1 MQSLYGAIA
10 NYNKKQ
16 YMAIIVNGVT
26 TISIDTVYQ
35 RVLALANKEQRGYIT
50 PQEFNLHA
58 NQAQQDIFEQYF
70 YDLAK
75 YVNLTKTGNPTNTV
89 SENTTI
95 EPDFGNM
102 VNLIREKLTIYEGSP
117 VSLQNSGGN
126 LSLPDLS
133 SSVYRTGRY
142 FYTGGGAERIPLQKT
157 EWDIRPMIKERWDAI
172 AGSLWHNNHVHPA
185 RYFYHENTDGTISAY
200 AESAATTPLISGIS
214 CEVIAAPPRDVKWA
228 YVVVNE
234 KALYDS
240 NNSID
245 FNLHRSE
252 ETNLVIKI
260 LELAG
265 ITINKPGLVQIA
277 SNEETQNT
285 NDKQ

>member
-1 MQSLYGAIA
+1 MP
-10 NYNKKQ
+10 
-16 YMAIIVNGVT
+16 IVNATT

-58 NQAQQDIFEQYF
+58 NQAQHDIFEQYF

-75 YVNLTKTGNPTNTV
+75 YVNITKKEEPTNSPTQ
-89 SENTTI
+89 NTTV
-95 EPDFGNM
+95 EPDFSSM
-102 VNLIREKLTIYEGSP
+102 VNLIREKLSIYEGAP
-117 VSLQNSGGN
+117 VALVNSSGN
-126 LSLPDLS
+126 LSRPALAA
-133 SSVYRTGRY
+133 SVYRTGRY
-142 FYTGGGAERIPLQKT
+142 FFSTGAERIPLQKT
-157 EWDIRPMIKERWDAI
+157 EWDMRPFIKESWDAV
-172 AGSLWHNNHVHPA
+172 AASPFHQVYQQTA
-185 RYFYHENTDGTISAY
+185 RYLYHENSDGSISVY
-200 AESAATTPLISGIS
+200 AESAATTPITSGVS
-214 CEVIAAPPRDVKWA
+214 VEVIAAPPTPVKWG

-234 KALYDS
+234 NALYDS
-240 NNSID
+240 YTSAD

-252 ETNLVIKI
+252 ETNLVVKI

-285 NDKQ
+285 NEKQ

>member
-1 MQSLYGAIA
+1 
-10 NYNKKQ
+10 
-16 YMAIIVNGVT
+16 MAIIVAGQT

-58 NQAQQDIFEQYF
+58 NQAQLDIFEQYF
-70 YDLAK
+70 YDLAAMT
-75 YVNLTKTGNPTNTV
+75 NLSKRDEANTGPGANNAL
-89 SENTTI
+89 
-95 EPDFGNM
+95 EPDFGDT
-102 VNLIREKLTIYEGSP
+102 VNILREKISIYKGPDAELVP
-117 VSLQNSGGN
+117 DTTNKCYR
-126 LSLPDLS
+126 LPAIGTGI
-133 SSVYRTGRY
+133 YRTGRMY
-142 FYTGGGAERIPLQKT
+142 YSGTGGSSIPIERIHQHDLDKIVEHFTAKTASKWHTTDDAEFFYT
-157 EWDIRPMIKERWDAI
+157 
-172 AGSLWHNNHVHPA
+172 
-185 RYFYHENTDGTISAY
+185 ENTDGSFSLYKEDSATPITSSSQLKVEVV
-200 AESAATTPLISGIS
+200 AE
-214 CEVIAAPPRDVKWA
+214 VPRAVNWA

-240 NNSID
+240 TNSVD

-277 SNEETQNT
+277 SNEEAQNDGQT
-285 NDKQ
+285 K

>member
-1 MQSLYGAIA
+1 
-10 NYNKKQ
+10 
-16 YMAIIVNGVT
+16 MAIVVSGVT

-58 NQAQQDIFEQYF
+58 NQAQHDIFEQYF
-70 YDLAK
+70 YDLAT
-75 YVNLTKTGNPTNTV
+75 YVNLTKTGTPTNTT

-102 VNLIREKLTIYEGSP
+102 VNLIREKLTIYEGGLTAL
-117 VSLQNSGGN
+117 VNTTGN
-126 LSLPDLS
+126 LSLPSLS
-133 SSVYRTGRY
+133 TDIYRTGRY
-142 FYTGGGAERIPLQKT
+142 IYTGGGAERIPLIKT
-157 EWDIRPMIKERWDAI
+157 TWETRPYIKEAWDAVT
-172 AGSLWHNNHVHPA
+172 GSNWHNLHIHPA
-185 RYFYHENTDGTISAY
+185 RYFYHENTDGSISAY
-200 AESAATTPLISGIS
+200 KEDAATTALTSGVSVETIDS
-214 CEVIAAPPRDVKWA
+214 PPRDVKWA

-234 KALYDS
+234 KALYDAG
-240 NNSID
+240 NSVD

-277 SNEETQNT
+277 ANEEAQNT
-285 NDKQ
+285 NEKK

>member
-1 MQSLYGAIA
+1 
-10 NYNKKQ
+10 
-16 YMAIIVNGVT
+16 MAIIVPGVT

-75 YVNLTKTGNPTNTV
+75 YVNLTSKGTPTETV

-102 VNLIREKLTIYEGSP
+102 VNLIREKLTIYEGTP
-117 VSLQNSGGN
+117 VALVNSTGN
-126 LSLPDLS
+126 LSLPALS
-133 SSVYRTGRY
+133 ASIYRTGRY
-142 FYTGGGAERIPLQKT
+142 VYNAGAEHIPLIKT
-157 EWDIRPMIKERWDAI
+157 EWDMRPLIKERWDAV

-185 RYFYHENTDGTISAY
+185 RYFYHENTDGSISVY
-200 AESAATTPLISGIS
+200 KEDAATTPITAGVSV
-214 CEVIAAPPRDVKWA
+214 EVIAAPPRDVKWA

-240 NNSID
+240 SNSVD
-245 FNLHRSE
+245 FNIHKSE
-252 ETNLVIKI
+252 ETNLVVKI

-277 SNEETQNT
+277 SNEEAQNT
-285 NDKQ
+285 NEKQ

>member
-1 MQSLYGAIA
+1 MP
-10 NYNKKQ
+10 
-16 YMAIIVNGVT
+16 IVNTNT

-75 YVNLTKTGNPTNTV
+75 YVNITKKADSAETT
-89 SENTTI
+89 SQNTTI
-95 EPDFGNM
+95 EPDFSSM
-102 VNLIREKLTIYEGSP
+102 VNLIREKLTIYEGTP
-117 VSLQNSGGN
+117 VALVNSGGN
-126 LSLPDLS
+126 LRLPDLAAS
-133 SSVYRTGRY
+133 IYRTGRY
-142 FYTGGGAERIPLQKT
+142 IYNAGAENIPLIKT
-157 EWDIRPMIKERWDAI
+157 DWQMRPLIKEKWDSI
-172 AGSLWHNNHVHPA
+172 SGSNWHNNHIHPA
-185 RYFYHENTDGTISAY
+185 RYYYHENSDGSICVY
-200 AESAATTPLISGIS
+200 KEDAATTPLTSGVS
-214 CEVIAAPPRDVKWA
+214 VEVIAAPPTPVNWA

-234 KALYDS
+234 NALYDANLS
-240 NNSID
+240 TD

-252 ETNLVIKI
+252 ETNLVVKI

-277 SNEETQNT
+277 SNEEAQNT
-285 NDKQ
+285 NEKQ

>member
-1 MQSLYGAIA
+1 
-10 NYNKKQ
+10 
-16 YMAIIVNGVT
+16 MAIIVAGQT

-58 NQAQQDIFEQYF
+58 NQAQLDIFEQYF
-70 YDLAK
+70 YDLAAM
-75 YVNLTKTGNPTNTV
+75 VNLSKRGDAQQSPGANNPL
-89 SENTTI
+89 
-95 EPDFGNM
+95 EPDFGDT
-102 VNLIREKLTIYEGSP
+102 VNILREKISIYEATP
-117 VSLQNSGGN
+117 VSLAVSGQTFVMPALSNSI
-126 LSLPDLS
+126 
-133 SSVYRTGRY
+133 YRTGRMY
-142 FYTGGGAERIPLQKT
+142 FESNPGSPTGAQIPLKLIEYYT
-157 EWDIRPMIKERWDAI
+157 LPMLQELYVAKNSSRWHSVD
-172 AGSLWHNNHVHPA
+172 PPE
-185 RYFYHENTDGTISAY
+185 YYYTENTDGSFSLYREDTGQQAI
-200 AESAATTPLISGIS
+200 TTANSLKV
-214 CEVIAAPPRDVKWA
+214 EVVADPPAPVKWG

-240 NNSID
+240 NTSTD

-277 SNEETQNT
+277 SNEESQNAQQT
-285 NDKQ
+285 K

>member
-1 MQSLYGAIA
+1 MP
-10 NYNKKQ
+10 
-16 YMAIIVNGVT
+16 IVNATT

-58 NQAQQDIFEQYF
+58 NQAQHDIFEQYF

-75 YVNLTKTGNPTNTV
+75 YVNITKKSEPTNSPTQ
-89 SENTTI
+89 NTTV
-95 EPDFGNM
+95 EPDFSSM
-102 VNLIREKLTIYEGSP
+102 VNLIREKLSIYEGTP
-117 VSLQNSGGN
+117 VALVNSNGN
-126 LSLPDLS
+126 LSRPALAA
-133 SSVYRTGRY
+133 SVYRTGRY
-142 FYTGGGAERIPLQKT
+142 FFSTGAERIPLQKT
-157 EWDIRPMIKERWDAI
+157 EWDMRPFIKESWDAV
-172 AGSLWHNNHVHPA
+172 AASPFHQVYQQPA
-185 RYFYHENTDGTISAY
+185 RYLYHENSDGSISVY
-200 AESAATTPLISGIS
+200 AESAATTPITSGVS
-214 CEVIAAPPRDVKWA
+214 VEVIAAPPTPVNWA

-234 KALYDS
+234 NALYDANLS
-240 NNSID
+240 VD

-252 ETNLVIKI
+252 ETNLVVKI

-285 NDKQ
+285 NEKQ